1 MDRLVQPV
9 GLRITWRAFR
19 KLRGLRPHPRDSD
32 SVIGDT
38 GLNFNDNRKPQKFP
52 PLRGYSW
59 RESITMSDVKVEG
72 VGGNLE
78 SVLEEGTREMGR
90 MQKLDIRS
98 NELDI
103 YAAIWLELENKHSTE

>member
-1 MDRLVQPV
+1 
-9 GLRITWRAFR
+9 
-19 KLRGLRPHPRDSD
+19 
-32 SVIGDT
+32 
-38 GLNFNDNRKPQKFP
+38 
-52 PLRGYSW
+52 
-59 RESITMSDVKVEG
+59 MSDVKVEG